1 MLTLVPQEI
10 EEYAVRHTT
19 PLPPHLAE
27 LARYTAERTT
37 A

>member
-19 PLPPHLAE
+19 PLPAHLAE
-27 LARYTAERTT
+27 ARQVHRRER
-37 A
+37 